1 MDVGRHPNIRLLAY
15 TEVEKVEGDAGDFR
29 VTVRKKP
36 RYVDESKCTGCGTCA
51 EKCPT
56 ATSDVYNLGLGKAKA
71 IYKYFAQGIPSA
83 YTIDATQCRN
93 FQPGKKC
100 GVCQKVCQAGAIDY
114 KQEEQ
119 ILEIPVGA
127 IIAATGYDLFDA
139 RKIPEY
145 GYGRLPN
152 VVTALEFERFLSA
165 SGPTHGHVYR
175 PTDLA
180 LQASLP
186 EAEKTHQKALK
197 GLERFEKHFG
207 MTSDAFQVRYES
219 GELKGKDEDHDK
231 WAEAIQSVRKA
242 ADERDALQKR
252 VDAVQSAHRLAFIQC
267 VGSRDIRFNKFC
279 SGFCCMYAI
288 KEAII
293 AREHDRDAQVY
304 IFGMDIRAV
313 GKGFEEYRN
322 RGATEAGIHYVRTRV
337 AEVTED
343 RDHTPVIWYEDTKER
358 VVRQLPVDLVILST
372 GCQPSSGMIQ
382 LAEILG
388 VELNEFGFF
397 KTASYPPLDTTR
409 PGVFVCGCAQ
419 SPMDIPESVAQAS
432 SAAARAAQV
441 LSGFGTMRLA
451 S

>member
-1 MDVGRHPNIRLLAY
+1 MEVGRHSKIRLLAY
-15 TEVEKVEGDAGDFR
+15 SEVEKVEGEVGDFR
-29 VTVRKKP
+29 ITVRKKA
-36 RYVDESKCTGCGTCA
+36 RYIDETKCTGCGTCA

-56 ATSDVYNLGLGKAKA
+56 VTSDAYNLGLGNAKA
-71 IYKYFAQGIPSA
+71 IYKYFAQGIPAA
-83 YTIDATQCRN
+83 YTIDATKCRN

-100 GVCQKVCQAGAIDY
+100 GVCGKVCQAGAIDY
-114 KQEEQ
+114 KMEDK
-119 ILEIPVGA
+119 ILEINAGA
-127 IIAATGYDLFDA
+127 IIVATGYDLFDA

-180 LQASLP
+180 LKETLP
-186 EAEKTHQKALK
+186 EAEKAQQKALK
-197 GLERFEKHFG
+197 GLERYEKHFK
-207 MTSDAFQVRYES
+207 MDSDAFFKLYEA
-219 GELKGKDEDHDK
+219 GELQGEDYDK
-231 WAEAIQSVRKA
+231 WAEAYRAYRHATDELENLKEKVDRIQT
-242 ADERDALQKR
+242 
-252 VDAVQSAHRLAFIQC
+252 AHRLAFIQC
-267 VGSRDIRFNKFC
+267 VGSRDIRFNKYC
-279 SGFCCMYAI
+279 SGFCCMHAI

-293 AREHDRDAQVY
+293 ALEHDREAQVY

-313 GKGFEEYRN
+313 GKNFEEYRN
-322 RGATEAGIHYVRTRV
+322 RGAEEAGIKFIRSRV
-337 AEVTED
+337 AEIIED
-343 RDHTPVIWYEDTKER
+343 KFHGPILIYEDTKARE
-358 VVRQLPVDLVILST
+358 VRQLPVDLVILAT
-372 GCQPSSGMIQ
+372 ACQPSEGAKK

-388 VELNEFGFF
+388 IETTEFGFF
-397 KTASYPPLDTTR
+397 KTASYPPLDTSR

-441 LSGFGTMRLA
+441 LSGSETLRLA